1 MKKWIIGLC
10 SLLLAAVLV
19 VVGIGGYALWRTN
32 GAIQKM
38 QQPTKTI
45 KKADRV
51 DTLTKNSKPI
61 AILLLGTDTGALDR
75 NYKGRTDSMMVA
87 VINPKKQQTLLMSLQ
102 RDTPIYVNGQM
113 VKLNAAYAYGSAD
126 SSIQQVEKLTGIKLN
141 GYALI
146 NMGGLESIV
155 NSLGGVSVTSNLTFT
170 EFGHSFINGTTY
182 NMQGDQLLAYVRERH
197 FDLPNGDYGRQMRQQ
212 QVIKAI
218 LAKAVSNPATIFNQR
233 FFNTVSANVLTD
245 MSFGGFKN
253 LALNYRHALNNIQ
266 SDQMRGTGAMIN
278 GQSMQLM
285 SQAEKD
291 RVHNEL
297 ESALQ

>member
-1 MKKWIIGLC
+1 MKKWIIGFF
-10 SLLLAAVLV
+10 SLLVLV
-19 VVGIGGYALWRTN
+19 VAGIGGYAYWRTN

-38 QQPTKTI
+38 HQSSAI
-45 KKADRV
+45 KKTDRV
-51 DTLTKNSKPI
+51 DTLSKDSKPI

-75 NYKGRTDSMMVA
+75 NYKGRTDSMMIA
-87 VINPKKQQTLLMSLQ
+87 VINPQKQQTLLMSLQ

-126 SSIQQVEKLTGIKLN
+126 SSIQQVEKLVNIKLN

-155 NSLGGVSVTSNLTFT
+155 DSIRGVKVTSNLTFT

-197 FDLPNGDYGRQMRQQ
+197 HDLQNGDYGRQMRQQ
-212 QVIKAI
+212 QVIKAVV
-218 LAKAVSNPATIFNQR
+218 AKAAANPTTILNQR
-233 FFNTVSANVLTD
+233 FLNNVSSNILTD
-245 MSFGGFKN
+245 LSFSSFKN
-253 LALNYRHALNNIQ
+253 LALNYRKALNNIQ

-297 ESALQ
+297 ENALQ